1 MPLGHVFD
9 NVSFVAEVARASCSE
24 SDSAEHVT
32 ALQRH
37 ASHLLPG
44 AQIACKIRRARLCL
58 EGSWRAPK
66 TCRAVVQSRL

>member
-37 ASHLLPG
+37 ASH
-44 AQIACKIRRARLCL
+44 
-58 EGSWRAPK
+58 
-66 TCRAVVQSRL
+66 